1 MVTQEEY
8 RDTVPAS
15 MDGFRKA
22 KALELNLVKDV
33 KGNKKSF
40 YKYIRSKR
48 KTRENM
54 GLLLNGTRNLV
65 QKDMEEAEVVNAFLS
80 LY

>member
-1 MVTQEEY
+1 MTQEEY
-8 RDTVPAS
+8 RDTVPAC

-22 KALELNLVKDV
+22 KAHLKLNLVKDM
-33 KGNKKSF
+33 KGNKKGF
-40 YKYIRSKR
+40 YKYIGKR

-54 GLLLNGTRNLV
+54 ALLLNGTRNLV
-65 QKDMEEAEVVNAFLS
+65 QKDMEKAEVVTAFLS